1 MNHSIWAALLLFPVL
16 AQTPNLPQPNSNGDY
31 ISRTSHRT
39 WVVVDPDINGLNCRW
54 SDKVP
59 QEWYAPN
66 ARWPDLEIMRWPV
79 VRRFPQGT
87 VLTANITPAG
97 FATITDSR
105 GLPWLKVSIG
115 DEDRICLVRANR
127 RFIRPR

>member
-1 MNHSIWAALLLFPVL
+1 MNQSTWTALLLFPVL
-16 AQTPNLPQPNSNGDY
+16 AQTPSLPQPNSNGDY
-31 ISRTSHRT
+31 ITPTSHRT

-54 SDKVP
+54 SDNVP
-59 QEWYAPN
+59 QAWYAPN
-66 ARWPDLEIMRWPV
+66 ARWPNLEIMRWPV
-79 VRRFPQGT
+79 VRRFPTGT

-97 FATITDSR
+97 FATMTDSR

-115 DEDRICLVRANR
+115 AENRICLVRANR

>member
-1 MNHSIWAALLLFPVL
+1 
-16 AQTPNLPQPNSNGDY
+16 
-31 ISRTSHRT
+31 
-39 WVVVDPDINGLNCRW
+39 
-54 SDKVP
+54 
-59 QEWYAPN
+59 
-66 ARWPDLEIMRWPV
+66 MRWPV
-79 VRRFPQGT
+79 VRRFPTGT
-87 VLTANITPAG
+87 VLRANITPAG